1 MNFIVMNFKHEFL
14 SKISPSSAMRRES
27 RKKIRY
33 FKPNLSYSQEGE
45 DLVLKRLFEGRES
58 GFYIDVG
65 AHHPYRFS
73 NTAVFYEKGWRGVN
87 IDPNPGTAALF
98 DRYRPYDVNLE
109 LGINNSSEPLDF
121 YIFNEAALNTF
132 DPKTAAEL
140 ISSGKWELLH
150 KISVQQKTLS
160 EVLDRYLPQGK
171 KIDFL
176 TIDVEGI
183 GYEVL
188 TSNDWS
194 KYLPDVVLIEVWG
207 DLALKS
213 LLSMPESEFLS
224 SYGYQL
230 IAKTVISVLN

>member
-1 MNFIVMNFKHEFL
+1 MNFKHKIL
-14 SKISPSSAMRRES
+14 SKISPSRSMRRES
-27 RKKIRY
+27 RKKMRY

-45 DLVLKRLFEGRES
+45 DMVLKRLFEGQES
-58 GFYIDVG
+58 GFYVDVG

-73 NTAVFYEKGWRGVN
+73 NTALLYEGGWRGIN

-98 DRYRPYDVNLE
+98 DRYRPHDVNLE

-121 YIFNEAALNTF
+121 YIFKEPALNTF
-132 DPKTAAEL
+132 DKKTALEH
-140 ISSGKWELLH
+140 ISSGLWELLH
-150 KISVQQKTLS
+150 KKSVQQKTLS
-160 EVLDRYLPQGK
+160 EVLDQHLPEGI

-188 TSNDWS
+188 TSNDWN

-207 DLALKS
+207 DLTLMS
-213 LLSMPESEFLS
+213 LLSMPESELLS
-224 SYGYQL
+224 SYGYEL
-230 IAKTVISVLN
+230 IAKTVNTAFFKRT

>member
-1 MNFIVMNFKHEFL
+1 MNFKHKIL
-14 SKISPSSAMRRES
+14 SKISPSRSMRRES
-27 RKKIRY
+27 RKKMRY

-45 DLVLKRLFEGRES
+45 DMVLKRLFEGQES
-58 GFYIDVG
+58 GFYVDVG

-73 NTAVFYEKGWRGVN
+73 NTALLYQCGWRGIN
-87 IDPNPGTAALF
+87 IDPNPGTSTLF
-98 DRYRPYDVNLE
+98 DRYRPDDVNLE

-121 YIFNEAALNTF
+121 YIFKEPALNTF
-132 DPKTAAEL
+132 DTKTAAEH

-150 KISVQQKTLS
+150 KKSVQQKTLS
-160 EVLDRYLPQGK
+160 EVLDQHLPEGM

-188 TSNDWS
+188 TSNDWN

-207 DLALKS
+207 DLTLMS
-213 LLSMPESEFLS
+213 LLSMPESKLLT

-230 IAKTVISVLN
+230 IAKTVNTAFFKRT